1 MLLGTAKLGMDG
13 DKGDGVV
20 ALTGLSAAIV
30 SVPAPGTA
38 GIMGRVSIGDFL
50 RTGAVARAET
60 RVGAG
65 AQTRSSLYIIIINRR
80 RVYFLLVRFPSVET
94 TDSRRR

>member
-1 MLLGTAKLGMDG
+1 MLLGTAKLGKDG

-38 GIMGRVSIGDFL
+38 GIMGRVSSGDF
-50 RTGAVARAET
+50 
-60 RVGAG
+60 
-65 AQTRSSLYIIIINRR
+65 S
-80 RVYFLLVRFPSVET
+80 
-94 TDSRRR
+94 